1 MYFSSICWMVTM
13 KIRKEKKTEDLSV
26 LYCEEEKN
34 LAPGACY
41 GPVVRDIYIIE
52 CCEAGFGSVIING
65 KEFPITPRSCYVLLP
80 GDSVIHKASEE
91 DPRRGFWCAVDG
103 VALGRYFSKSGIS
116 SDQPFAP
123 SELYEKLAGQLR
135 RMTEL
140 WRSDS
145 AGTPLLLTACV
156 YEFLG
161 TILSA
166 TASGPAE
173 EAWLGK
179 ALGLMETRYH
189 EPLSVSEI
197 AGEVGL
203 ERGYFSTIFKEKT
216 GLGPHH
222 YLTKLRVQ
230 KAAALLNDPAHSVAE
245 VAVAVGLDAGNFSRV
260 FKKEMG
266 QSPLQYRK

>member
-1 MYFSSICWMVTM
+1 M
-13 KIRKEKKTEDLSV
+13 KIRKEKKTEELSV
-26 LYCEEEKN
+26 LYCEEEKD

-41 GPVVRDIYIIE
+41 GPVVRDIYIVE
-52 CCEAGFGSVIING
+52 CCEAGYGSVIING
-65 KEFPITPRSCYVLLP
+65 KEFAVTPRSCYVLLP
-80 GDSVIHKASEE
+80 GDSVVHTAAKEN
-91 DPRRGFWCAVDG
+91 PRRGFWCAIDG
-103 VALGRYFSKSGIS
+103 IALGRHFSKSGIS
-116 SDQPFAP
+116 SEQPFAP
-123 SELYEKLAGQLR
+123 PELYDELAAHLR
-135 RMTEL
+135 RMAEL

-156 YEFLG
+156 YGFLG
-161 TILSA
+161 TLLSA
-166 TASGPAE
+166 TAAGPAE

-189 EPLSVSEI
+189 EPLSVAEM
-197 AGEVGL
+197 AKEVGL

-230 KAAALLNDPAHSVAE
+230 KAAALLADPSRSVGE
-245 VAVAVGLDAGNFSRV
+245 VAVAVGLDAGNFSRI

-266 QSPLQYRK
+266 KSPLQYRK

>member
-1 MYFSSICWMVTM
+1 M
-13 KIRKEKKTEDLSV
+13 KIKKERKTEDLSV

-52 CCEAGFGSVIING
+52 CCEAGFGSVTING
-65 KEFPITPRSCYVLLP
+65 KEFCVTPRSCYVILP
-80 GDSVIHKASEE
+80 GDSVIHKAAEE
-91 DPRRGFWCAVDG
+91 NPRRGFWCAVDG
-103 VALGRYFSKSGIS
+103 FALRRYFSKSGIS

-123 SELYEKLAGQLR
+123 PELYDELSLHLR

-145 AGTPLLLTACV
+145 AGTALLLTACI
-156 YEFLG
+156 YGFLG
-161 TILSA
+161 TLLSA
-166 TASGPAE
+166 TSPGPGE

-179 ALGLMETRYH
+179 ALGLMESRYH

-197 AGEVGL
+197 AKEVGL

-216 GLGPHH
+216 GFGPHH

-230 KAAALLNDPAHSVAE
+230 KAALLLGEHSLSVAE
-245 VAVAVGLDAGNFSRV
+245 VAVAVGLDARNFSRI

-266 QSPLQYRK
+266 KSPLRYRK